1 MIKCLPWPWLFK
13 LWIVSIVI
21 IFYRVLSRISSYEG
35 KVSQSTIFRGM
46 FRFLGGHYIFFSN
59 VPGVMLSTNA
69 MFKSVLNIESSYRT
83 SVEVLCAKMT
93 QDRDLKGTSL
103 LKLRQS
109 RNSAL

>member
-1 MIKCLPWPWLFK
+1 
-13 LWIVSIVI
+13 
-21 IFYRVLSRISSYEG
+21 
-35 KVSQSTIFRGM
+35 
-46 FRFLGGHYIFFSN
+46 
-59 VPGVMLSTNA
+59 MLSTNA

-83 SVEVLCAKMT
+83 SVEVLCTKMT

>member
-1 MIKCLPWPWLFK
+1 MSYLGFPAMRAKCRSQQF
-13 LWIVSIVI
+13 S
-21 IFYRVLSRISSYEG
+21 EG
-35 KVSQSTIFRGM
+35 CFVFWGDTIF
-46 FRFLGGHYIFFSN
+46 FYSN